1 MKGIA
6 TIAIASSLLAGS
18 CVPSPPHAL
27 PTTHA
32 ADSIERSS
40 ELVET
45 ITQSAIATST
55 PRPPTPT
62 MPINT
67 VTSAAPTFTITA
79 IPEPVTLDC
88 SPAIHLIKLGV
99 SNKPQAPID
108 LAVNDRHAY
117 VLDREGLWVMDV
129 SDYSDPIDV
138 GFIPMLETKQ
148 VIVEGGYAFGIDA
161 RGLWV
166 LDLLNPIAPELIGF
180 KDTPFV
186 SLELSINNG
195 FAYVRDDHGI
205 LHIFDLANPTSI
217 TEVGVYD
224 PPGQI
229 LGQEIYGNTIFI
241 LRELANAN
249 LLPSFSFAGEYI
261 YVADLDGG
269 LWVIEI
275 SDPTSPSEIGSSS
288 IQVSDV
294 EVVGEHAYI
303 FEIDELLT
311 INLWVAGISTSI
323 ALVDPTHLGI
333 VQLERSMTTRGL
345 CSFISEIYRLLLESE
360 MSHPGIAEINPKD
373 FIAPLK
379 GVDIVSDVIYVADE
393 EEGFVILQMIRVEE

>member
-1 MKGIA
+1 
-6 TIAIASSLLAGS
+6 
-18 CVPSPPHAL
+18 
-27 PTTHA
+27 
-32 ADSIERSS
+32 
-40 ELVET
+40 
-45 ITQSAIATST
+45 
-55 PRPPTPT
+55 
-62 MPINT
+62 
-67 VTSAAPTFTITA
+67 
-79 IPEPVTLDC
+79 
-88 SPAIHLIKLGV
+88 V

-108 LAVNDRHAY
+108 LAVNDRYAY

>member
-1 MKGIA
+1 
-6 TIAIASSLLAGS
+6 
-18 CVPSPPHAL
+18 
-27 PTTHA
+27 
-32 ADSIERSS
+32 
-40 ELVET
+40 
-45 ITQSAIATST
+45 
-55 PRPPTPT
+55 
-62 MPINT
+62 
-67 VTSAAPTFTITA
+67 
-79 IPEPVTLDC
+79 
-88 SPAIHLIKLGV
+88 V

-229 LGQEIYGNTIFI
+229 LGQEIYGNIIFI
-241 LRELANAN
+241 LRELANTN
-249 LLPSFSFAGEYI
+249 PLPSFSLSGEYI

-269 LWVIEI
+269 LWVIDI
-275 SDPTSPSEIGSSS
+275 SDPARPTEIGSTSLQ
-288 IQVSDV
+288 ISDV
-294 EVVGEHAYI
+294 EVVGDQAYI
-303 FEIDELLT
+303 FEVDEIQN
-311 INLWVAGISTSI
+311 INLWMLGISTPT
-323 ALVDPTHLGI
+323 ALDDPTHLGMLQ
-333 VQLERSMTTRGL
+333 VFWNTTSSGL
-345 CSFISEIYRLLLESE
+345 CSFILGIYRLLLESE

-379 GVDIVSDVIYVADE
+379 GVDIVGDVIYVADE